1 MTQKKRPHKKGSES
15 NSLADTNLH
24 APEPL
29 WTVSDVAKYLALT
42 PDTIRS
48 MARRDELPAVKV
60 GRVWRFYRKEIERKF
75 ANL

>member
-1 MTQKKRPHKKGSES
+1 
-15 NSLADTNLH
+15 
-24 APEPL
+24 
-29 WTVSDVAKYLALT
+29 
-42 PDTIRS
+42 